1 MKIEKKTI
9 YTVSNVS
16 NKIWLK
22 KKYNS
27 GSVDFVPNSHS
38 YQTVEGWKQILGSWI
53 CWSCKLLSAGLPIPD
68 LLFQRLSNSF
78 DSSNGDTLLTTGKGG
93 SISSM
98 LLLQTTLLLFS
109 LLRHFWFLG
118 TSEICCCLD
127 LQLEIVVVAVVV
139 FGVLIIKFLPE
150 KSFLSLE
157 YLTIG
162 DEVVFVF
169 VLVNICVLILNL

>member
-1 MKIEKKTI
+1 
-9 YTVSNVS
+9 
-16 NKIWLK
+16 
-22 KKYNS
+22 
-27 GSVDFVPNSHS
+27 
-38 YQTVEGWKQILGSWI
+38 
-53 CWSCKLLSAGLPIPD
+53 
-68 LLFQRLSNSF
+68 
-78 DSSNGDTLLTTGKGG
+78 
-93 SISSM
+93 M

-162 DEVVFVF
+162 VEVVFV
-169 VLVNICVLILNL
+169 